1 MRILLIASYYAPDGG
16 PAAPLFTMLCEG
28 LVRRGHDVTVLT
40 AVPHY
45 PSGKVPET
53 FHTKGVKESLENGV
67 RVLRV
72 GLPSVDRSRLS
83 KRMYQFL
90 AYQWNALR
98 LGPKNDFDV
107 VMTHTPA
114 MEIWLPFLRY
124 VVWGRKP
131 FLYSIHDV
139 YPEVGIRL
147 GIFRNAL
154 VIKIVD
160 ALENHCLRH
169 AWRVRVLSQSFIQG
183 LLDKH
188 ISQEKI
194 DLVYD
199 WVEID
204 AIKPMPRVNAFSDEY
219 GLSDKFVLL
228 YAGNIG
234 LVQALDKIIDAAHLL
249 RDDPDILFAFVGD
262 GAGKSMLV
270 EKVQQLG
277 LTNVKFIPYQP
288 RQRMPEIFAAT
299 DVALVSLKKGTAF
312 GALPSKTFSILS
324 SGRPV
329 LACID
334 EGSDAWNLITRANA
348 GVCVP
353 PEQPELIAQAM
364 RDLKANREQCAVL
377 GQNGRTYITQFH
389 SPEYAAK
396 IFEQI
401 FEKVIS
407 AK

>member
-1 MRILLIASYYAPDGG
+1 MRILLIASYYKPDGG
-16 PAAPLFTMLCEG
+16 PAAPLFTMLCEE
-28 LVRRGHDVTVLT
+28 LVRRGHRVTVLT

-45 PSGKVPET
+45 PSGLVPDS
-53 FHTKGVKESLENGV
+53 FHTSGIKETLENGV

-83 KRMYQFL
+83 KRLYQFL

-154 VIKIVD
+154 VIKAVD

-169 AWRVRVLSQSFIQG
+169 ARRVRVLSQSFIQG

-188 ISQEKI
+188 IPKEKI

-199 WVEID
+199 WVEVD
-204 AIKPMPRVNAFSDEY
+204 AIKPMPRLNAFSDEY

-234 LVQALDKIIDAAHLL
+234 LVQALDKIIDAANLL
-249 RDDPDILFAFVGD
+249 RNEPDILFAFVGD
-262 GAGKSMLV
+262 GAGKAMLV

-299 DVALVSLKKGTAF
+299 DVSLVSLKKGTAF

-324 SGRPV
+324 SGRPI

-334 EGSDAWNLITRANA
+334 EGSDAWNLIMRANA

-353 PEQPELIAQAM
+353 PEQPELVAQAM
-364 RDLKANREQCAVL
+364 RDLKANREQCAIL
-377 GQNGRTYITQFH
+377 GQNGRAYVTQFH
-389 SPEYAAK
+389 SPEYAAETFEK
-396 IFEQI
+396 IFERI
-401 FEKVIS
+401 VL
-407 AK
+407 